1 MLIPNTPLY
10 VTLILALSLL
20 CLGSWAIFQKSSSK
34 LRFELFYYNF
44 SVGALL
50 LAVIAAFTLGNGGTE
65 LSFDDNLTI
74 ASKRAMAMAVMA
86 GAVLNLGTMLLS
98 AAASVGGVSL
108 AFPIAVS
115 ISVLAGTLVS
125 FLVNPQGNTAMVLG
139 GCALL
144 LGAIVFNAMAHG
156 GYTKGLI
163 TAKKQKFS
171 ETGKAV
177 ALSCVSGLLLVAAR
191 PLLETAMT
199 GGIGGGAYTR
209 GAFTGLRGLGS
220 R

>member
-86 GAVLNLGTMLLS
+86 GGGFELRPKRGS
-98 AAASVGGVSL
+98 AGGAGGGGVGGARFGGWCLVGGRPTGWV
-108 AFPIAVS
+108 F
-115 ISVLAGTLVS
+115 VL
-125 FLVNPQGNTAMVLG
+125 P
-139 GCALL
+139 
-144 LGAIVFNAMAHG
+144 
-156 GYTKGLI
+156 
-163 TAKKQKFS
+163 
-171 ETGKAV
+171 
-177 ALSCVSGLLLVAAR
+177 
-191 PLLETAMT
+191 P
-199 GGIGGGAYTR
+199 
-209 GAFTGLRGLGS
+209 
-220 R
+220 